1 MLLIGWS
8 KLITNQKHYQDLSS
22 DASSVWNF
30 CARFSDVIS
39 RGNHASGGVANVG
52 RFPQAKDYYAFT
64 NNCGTRT
71 CQYNSF
77 DLALRL
83 CAGLK
88 HIPRSFQS
96 RTYHLHL
103 VFWIFHRERGCH
115 MNNKGTV
122 FNRTVN
128 KMTNKASFYNNWWTK
143 LLVCSSAQSF
153 GIATFALSLTHLVW
167 PPKFCIRV
175 VFRTSFKTVT
185 QHLTVLIKY
194 RYCTCIKPD
203 NAAMVKK

>member
-1 MLLIGWS
+1 M
-8 KLITNQKHYQDLSS
+8 QVV
-22 DASSVWNF
+22 ASQM
-30 CARFSDVIS
+30 SDV
-39 RGNHASGGVANVG
+39 
-52 RFPQAKDYYAFT
+52 FLQAKDYYAFT

-128 KMTNKASFYNNWWTK
+128 KMTNKATFYNNWWTK

-153 GIATFALSLTHLVW
+153 GIATFALSLTQLVW
-167 PPKFCIRV
+167 AQKFCISI
-175 VFRTSFKTVT
+175 VFRTRFKTVI
-185 QHLTVLIKY
+185 QRLTVLIKY